1 MTNLTTR
8 SNRAH
13 SSQGFTNLI
22 AGFPVSLYHRIACQ
36 GPGKDYKFIRMA
48 AVGALDEEE
57 RQQVLYGSTMMSS
70 LIVPVDPIEVDNG
83 YAESF
88 PVSYAKSDQKYRR
101 AHK

>member
-1 MTNLTTR
+1 
-8 SNRAH
+8 
-13 SSQGFTNLI
+13 
-22 AGFPVSLYHRIACQ
+22 
-36 GPGKDYKFIRMA
+36 MA
-48 AVGALDEEE
+48 AVGAEEE

-101 AHK
+101 AHM